1 MTTPS
6 VNEFVDI
13 INCHAEFLEEQT
25 HYFEM
30 MQALTAVALSG
41 DFLSQPPLTLHYYLR
56 SMSEILEKSAGQ
68 NEASLSLIRQ
78 CMNNKIV

>member
-1 MTTPS
+1 MANHS
-6 VNEFVDI
+6 VNELVNI

-30 MQALTAVALSG
+30 MQALTEVALSG

-68 NEASLSLIRQ
+68 NEASLSLIRR
-78 CMNNKIV
+78 CIDKK